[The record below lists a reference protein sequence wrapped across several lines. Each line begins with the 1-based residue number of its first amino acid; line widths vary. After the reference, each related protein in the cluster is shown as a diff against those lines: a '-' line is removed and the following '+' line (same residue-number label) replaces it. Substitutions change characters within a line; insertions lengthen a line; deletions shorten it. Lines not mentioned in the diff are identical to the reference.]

1 MIKFEWNQAKDRANQ
16 QKQGISFER
25 AKSVFYDD
33 YAIQFF
39 DEMNSI
45 DEDRFLL
52 LGRSLRS
59 NVLIVCHCVRAHE
72 SKEIIRI
79 ISARR
84 ATRKERKH
92 YEGGNYEI

>member
-1 MIKFEWNQAKDRANQ
+1 MIKFEWNQTKDKANRS
-16 QKQGISFER
+16 KHGISFTE

-33 YAIQFF
+33 FAMQFF

-45 DEDRFLL
+45 DEDRYLL
-52 LGRSLRS
+52 LGRSFES
-59 NVLIVCHCVRAHE
+59 NVLIVCHCVRLHQ
-72 SKEIIRI
+72 SIEIIRI
-79 ISARR
+79 ISARQ